1 MTAVAHIFDANGDGF
16 IDYCEFVSALH
27 PNRDP
32 QRRGADADRIQDE
45 VCGAAVGR
53 GGGELGGCAVGLTP
67 VGPPQ
72 VNRQVAQCNCAKRFQ
87 VEQISANRYR
97 VSGSR
102 GSELWGGWDTARG
115 APGTETPIIG
125 TGTPIMGTETPI
137 IGTETPI
144 MGIKTPIMGS
154 ETPIMGTK
162 TPIIDTKT
170 PIIGTET
177 PIMGSETPIMGTKS
191 PIMGSETPIMGIKTQ

>member
-1 MTAVAHIFDANGDGF
+1 MWGG
-16 IDYCEFVSALH
+16 
-27 PNRDP
+27 
-32 QRRGADADRIQDE
+32 RGAR
-45 VCGAAVGR
+45 
-53 GGGELGGCAVGLTP
+53 GGELGGCAVGLTP

-115 APGTETPIIG
+115 APGTG
-125 TGTPIMGTETPI
+125 
-137 IGTETPI
+137 
-144 MGIKTPIMGS
+144 
-154 ETPIMGTK
+154 
-162 TPIIDTKT
+162 T

-177 PIMGSETPIMGTKS
+177 PIMGSETPIMG
-191 PIMGSETPIMGIKTQ
+191 SETPIMGIETPIMGTKTPLNSGHWAPKP